1 MVRLVECD
9 GSIEL
14 DEMKQHLYYGF
25 GSGGALFFATYSGA
39 KENSLTDHF
48 LFVGVQHSVPKYVVI
63 GMETLVLSSRRHAW
77 FAHVLP
83 NRRVS
88 FRVRRYPSCILLTCV
103 LVRSCAFFELM
114 WGRGHSWHRA
124 EEFLL
129 KENMA
134 DERESQ
140 QRVHSQNTNS
150 HMTLG
155 VKQAQHHTPIRCV
168 A

>member
-1 MVRLVECD
+1 
-9 GSIEL
+9 
-14 DEMKQHLYYGF
+14 MKQHLYHGF

-77 FAHVLP
+77 FAHVVP

-88 FRVRRYPSCILLTCV
+88 FRVSRYPSCILLTCV
-103 LVRSCAFFELM
+103 LVRSCAFLELM
-114 WGRGHSWHRA
+114 WVVDIPGTGQKSVCCRKTWPTR
-124 EEFLL
+124 
-129 KENMA
+129 
-134 DERESQ
+134 ERESQ